1 MVSFRRYG
9 VLVALLALGFVANRP
24 VHASDA
30 ESYADG
36 QQDFDDDDQAYEQW
50 ASLNSESFPFDGEDE
65 DGDVDDSCRQCDA
78 DAAADAPT
86 ACGTP
91 ADQPGGD
98 QGGAS
103 TSTSADSSHRDKRA
117 RTAPAAGG
125 DAAGDDPAAAA
136 AAARTLI
143 TTLPC

>member
-1 MVSFRRYG
+1 MLGGNGGRVVSFRRYG

-103 TSTSADSSHRDKRA
+103 TSTSADSSHR
-117 RTAPAAGG
+117 
-125 DAAGDDPAAAA
+125 
-136 AAARTLI
+136 
-143 TTLPC
+143 

>member
-1 MVSFRRYG
+1 M
-9 VLVALLALGFVANRP
+9 
-24 VHASDA
+24 
-30 ESYADG
+30 
-36 QQDFDDDDQAYEQW
+36 
-50 ASLNSESFPFDGEDE
+50 NSESFPFDGEDE

-103 TSTSADSSHRDKRA
+103 TSLAQTLLIGTSEHGRRQLQAAMRLETTLLPPRRLPAELAAIRGVAASAARRRSATLYLRTEQRSMLTRA
-117 RTAPAAGG
+117 RTQRGAG
-125 DAAGDDPAAAA
+125 
-136 AAARTLI
+136 
-143 TTLPC
+143 